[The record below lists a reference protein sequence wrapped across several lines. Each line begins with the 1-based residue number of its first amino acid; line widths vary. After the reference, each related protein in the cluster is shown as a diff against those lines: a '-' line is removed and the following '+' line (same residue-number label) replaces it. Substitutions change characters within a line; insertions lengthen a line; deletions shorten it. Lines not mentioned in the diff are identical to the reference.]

1 MGTQEILAILLNS
14 LMLGMLYILIA
25 MGLTLVYSILE
36 IVNFAHG
43 EFYML
48 GGFTSY
54 VFFSQLHVNY
64 FLTML
69 LAFVLIGGFAVII
82 EKLIFKR
89 YREQILP
96 AFMVSLGLVW
106 ILSESMRLIFGN
118 WDKSVPVA
126 FPGIIKIGGLSFS
139 VERLIVTIMGA
150 ILIALLYIF
159 IRFTKTGRAMRAI
172 TQDKDAALLQGV
184 NIDFICSIAFGVG
197 CGLAAIAGVLLG
209 SVFYVSST
217 MGAPVIMKSFII
229 IILGGLGS
237 IPGCLLGGL
246 ILGFIDNF
254 ASVFLTVPKVTIIT
268 FAMIFVL
275 LIFRPRGL
283 LGHE

>member
-14 LMLGMLYILIA
+14 LMLGMLYIMIA

-96 AFMVSLGLVW
+96 AFMISLGLVW

-139 VERLIVTIMGA
+139 VERLVVTIMGA

-209 SVFYVSST
+209 SIFYVSST
-217 MGAPVIMKSFII
+217 MGAPIIMKSFII

-268 FAMIFVL
+268 FAMIFAL

>member
-1 MGTQEILAILLNS
+1 MGSEEILTILLNS

-25 MGLTLVYSILE
+25 MGLTLVYSILG

-48 GGFTSY
+48 GGFVSY
-54 VFFSQLHVNY
+54 VLFSRLHVNY
-64 FLTML
+64 FLTMA
-69 LAFVLIGGFAVII
+69 LAFLLIGGFAIII

-89 YREQILP
+89 YRDQMLP
-96 AFMVSLGLVW
+96 AFIVSLGLIW
-106 ILSESMRLIFGN
+106 ILRESIRLIFGN
-118 WDKSVPVA
+118 WDKAMPVA
-126 FPGIIKIGGLSFS
+126 FPGIIKIGDVSFS
-139 VERLIVTIMGA
+139 VERLIITVISA
-150 ILIALLYIF
+150 ILIVLLSIF
-159 IRFTKTGRAMRAI
+159 IRWTKTGRAMRAI
-172 TQDKDAALLQGV
+172 AQDKDAALLQGV

-197 CGLAAIAGVLLG
+197 CGLAAMAGVLLG

-246 ILGFIDNF
+246 ILGFIDNC
-254 ASVFLTVPKVTIIT
+254 AGAFLTVPEVTIIT
-268 FAMIFVL
+268 FAIIFVL
-275 LIFRPRGL
+275 LIFRPQGL
-283 LGHE
+283 MGHE

>member
-54 VFFSQLHVNY
+54 IFFSQLHVNY

>member
-106 ILSESMRLIFGN
+106 ILSESMRFIFGN
-118 WDKSVPVA
+118 WDKSMPVA
-126 FPGIIKIGGLSFS
+126 FPGIIKIGGISFS
-139 VERLIVTIMGA
+139 VERLVITVIGA
-150 ILIALLYIF
+150 ALIALLYVF
-159 IRFTKTGRAMRAI
+159 IKWTKTGRAMRAI
-172 TQDKDAALLQGV
+172 AQDKDAALLQGV

>member
-1 MGTQEILAILLNS
+1 
-14 LMLGMLYILIA
+14 
-25 MGLTLVYSILE
+25 
-36 IVNFAHG
+36 
-43 EFYML
+43 
-48 GGFTSY
+48 
-54 VFFSQLHVNY
+54 
-64 FLTML
+64 
-69 LAFVLIGGFAVII
+69 
-82 EKLIFKR
+82 
-89 YREQILP
+89 
-96 AFMVSLGLVW
+96 
-106 ILSESMRLIFGN
+106 MRLIFGN

-126 FPGIIKIGGLSFS
+126 FPGIIKIGGVSFS

-150 ILIALLYIF
+150 ILIALLYVF
-159 IRFTKTGRAMRAI
+159 IRWTKTGRAMRAI
-172 TQDKDAALLQGV
+172 AQDKDAALLQGV

-209 SVFYVSST
+209 SIFYVSST
-217 MGAPVIMKSFII
+217 MGAPIIMKSFII